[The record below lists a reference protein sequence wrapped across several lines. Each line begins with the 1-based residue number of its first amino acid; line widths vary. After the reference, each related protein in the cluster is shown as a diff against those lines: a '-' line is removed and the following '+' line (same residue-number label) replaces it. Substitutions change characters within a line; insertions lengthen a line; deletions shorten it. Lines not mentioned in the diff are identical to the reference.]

1 MVRVTNACLLAEI
14 DVFPFPEDNKTIILL
29 LVSNLASQSK
39 VYQVY
44 LTITLPRYGF
54 HDYILEIWKQKLFH
68 LGPCLVQYTDP

>member
-39 VYQVY
+39 VYQVTHY
-44 LTITLPRYGF
+44 LVMVFMTTYWRFGSKNCST
-54 HDYILEIWKQKLFH
+54 W
-68 LGPCLVQYTDP
+68 DPA